1 MTPAAPSGDGG
12 PSGPWGRL
20 EKWLVLLI
28 ALHSGAIGIG
38 AVVAPEWGLRFG
50 GFGEA
55 SPLFFPRQVGIF
67 HLVVA
72 NAYLLEYFR
81 YRGVSILVATKMV
94 AVLFLGGMLLI
105 DDLPWIVPFS
115 ALGDGAMGLS
125 VIWVHLRRRREDQG
139 SR

>member
-1 MTPAAPSGDGG
+1 MIAPPGVPQPEG
-12 PSGPWGRL
+12 PFSRL
-20 EKWLVLLI
+20 ERWLVVLI

-81 YRGVSILVATKMV
+81 YRGVSILLATKMV

-105 DDLPWIVPFS
+105 YELPWIVPFS
-115 ALGDGAMGLS
+115 ALGDGAMGLALT
-125 VIWVHLRRRREDQG
+125 WVHLRRRREERD

>member
-1 MTPAAPSGDGG
+1 MA
-12 PSGPWGRL
+12 GPWARL
-20 EKWLVLLI
+20 EKWLVVLI
-28 ALHSGAIGIG
+28 ALHSAAIGIG
-38 AVVAPEWGLRFG
+38 AVLAPQWGLRFG

-81 YRGVSILVATKMV
+81 YRGVAILLTTKMV
-94 AVLFLGGMLLI
+94 AVLFLGGMLLV

-115 ALGDGAMGLS
+115 ALGDGAMGLA
-125 VIWVHLRRRREDQG
+125 VAWVHLRREREE
-139 SR
+139 REPR